1 MATRKTNSSNYLNQE
16 FLESRC
22 ALNELIYLLSKR
34 WITDVLFTIEEGNDR
49 FSSIKEALEHITDHI
64 LSDRLKLLEKNGL
77 ISKQQHAGVPA
88 KVTYA
93 LTDKG
98 MELSNMLESL
108 CHFAGD
114 IFERDECAVPV
125 TVEA

>member
-1 MATRKTNSSNYLNQE
+1 MATRKTNSSNYLNQS

-34 WITDVLFTIEEGNDR
+34 WITDVLFTIEQGSDR

-77 ISKQQHAGVPA
+77 ITKTQHAGVPA

-93 LTDKG
+93 LTEKG
-98 MELSNMLESL
+98 NELSNMLENL
-108 CHFAGD
+108 CQFSSE
-114 IFERDECAVPV
+114 IFERDNCIVG
-125 TVEA
+125 VE

>member
-34 WITDVLFTIEEGNDR
+34 WITDVLFTIENGNDR
-49 FSSIKEALEHITDHI
+49 FSSIKESLEHITDHI

-77 ISKQQHAGVPA
+77 ISKHQHAGVPA

-98 MELSNMLESL
+98 NELSGMLDSL
-108 CHFAGD
+108 CTFSSE
-114 IFERDECAVPV
+114 IFERNNCIVG
-125 TVEA
+125 VE